1 MTDRTIARFQL
12 VGLLFVGGE
21 LAYSVLTARTSYPA
35 VVAVAA
41 MLIFAGFAWKVRQ
54 YRQRFRAIR

>member
-1 MTDRTIARFQL
+1 MTDRTVARLQL

-21 LAYSVLTARTSYPA
+21 LAYSVFRARTSYPA

-41 MLIFAGFAWKVRQ
+41 LLIFAGFAWKARQ